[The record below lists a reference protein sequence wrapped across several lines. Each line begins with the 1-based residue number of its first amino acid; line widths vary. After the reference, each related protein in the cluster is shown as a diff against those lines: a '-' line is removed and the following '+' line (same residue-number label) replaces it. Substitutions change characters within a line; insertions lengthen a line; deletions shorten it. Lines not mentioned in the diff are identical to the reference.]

1 MKKWIIGL
9 AAAGA
14 GVALTVYAVKKINR
28 ALEAFYED
36 ESEDLPEGVEG
47 FSPTWRAVLPPDVL
61 KAVDAAL
68 AKFPEGF
75 VKAARPQRKGEGV
88 TWERE
93 PADQSSI

>member
-14 GVALTVYAVKKINR
+14 TTALTIYAVKKINR

-36 ESEDLPEGVEG
+36 PSEDLPEGVEG
-47 FSPTWRAVLPPDVL
+47 WSPTWRALLPPEVQKVID
-61 KAVDAAL
+61 DTL
-68 AKFPEGF
+68 ARFPDGF
-75 VKAARPQRKGEGV
+75 VKARPEPKGEGV

-93 PADQSSI
+93 PADQSST

>member
-1 MKKWIIGL
+1 M
-9 AAAGA
+9 
-14 GVALTVYAVKKINR
+14 
-28 ALEAFYED
+28 
-36 ESEDLPEGVEG
+36 EG
-47 FSPTWRAVLPPDVL
+47 FSPTWRALLPPDVL

-93 PADQSSI
+93 PADQSSV